1 MPGGEYAGDLSPTE
15 AWEILENDPK
25 AVLVDVRTLPEW
37 TFVGVPDLASLDKK
51 TIFAAWQVYP
61 SMQLNPAFAEQ
72 VRAGGAVEDAPVL
85 FICRS
90 GNRSKAAAIA
100 MTAAGFARCYN
111 VAEGFEGAPDD
122 KSHRGSVGGWKVAG
136 LPWIQE

>member
-1 MPGGEYAGDLSPTE
+1 MPAATARRVQKVPVEAG
-15 AWEILENDPK
+15 
-25 AVLVDVRTLPEW
+25 
-37 TFVGVPDLASLDKK
+37 
-51 TIFAAWQVYP
+51 
-61 SMQLNPAFAEQ
+61 Q

-122 KSHRGSVGGWKVAG
+122 KGHRGVVGGWKVAG